1 METNIDFEINQIDN
15 ELAHALTDF
24 APLKL
29 KPSKLIQTTIKLEH
43 IYGSIE
49 NIPNSYLK
57 RLNKLSRSDEIM
69 ANRGIKYYYSRHVSI
84 RRTAHLMGC
93 SNGYVRNR
101 FERLKQSTNQ

>member
-1 METNIDFEINQIDN
+1 METNVDFEINQIDN
-15 ELAHALTDF
+15 ELGHALTDF

-29 KPSKLIQTTIKLEH
+29 KPSKLIQTTIKLEN

-57 RLNKLSRSDEIM
+57 KLNQLSRSDEIM
-69 ANRGIKYYYSRHVSI
+69 AHRGIKYYYSRHVSI
-84 RRTAHLMGC
+84 RRTAHLMGR

-101 FERLKQSTNQ
+101 FERLKQATNQ